1 LPMAVYELV
10 SVDYQLSLVLS
21 LLMVAISVA
30 VLVGLRD
37 RWMSGADR

>member
-1 LPMAVYELV
+1 MAVYELV

-30 VLVGLRD
+30 VLVGLRG
-37 RWMSGADR
+37 RWMSGADQ